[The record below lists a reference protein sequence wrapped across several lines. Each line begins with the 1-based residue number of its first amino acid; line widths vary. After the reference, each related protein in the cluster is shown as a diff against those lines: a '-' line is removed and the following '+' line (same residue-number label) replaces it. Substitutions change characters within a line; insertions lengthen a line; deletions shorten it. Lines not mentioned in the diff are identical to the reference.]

1 MPPEHRTSCL
11 GKTEPQRPVPQCFV
25 VVGDADDDAAFSGD
39 DDADDVDD
47 DAEEEQGEAKY

>member
-1 MPPEHRTSCL
+1 MPPEHRMSCL

-25 VVGDADDDAAFSGD
+25 VVGDADDDAAFAGD

>member
-1 MPPEHRTSCL
+1 MFGQDRTPTPSA
-11 GKTEPQRPVPQCFV
+11 PVFV
-25 VVGDADDDAAFSGD
+25 VVGDADDDAAFAGD